1 MSSEQITEQTASPV
15 ETTTTTE
22 PTEVKATIASV
33 ATGDTPV
40 SSTTQPQPI
49 TTTAKSWKEAI
60 SEEFRTNPN
69 IEKFTEIDALA
80 KSYINATQMI
90 GQDKVA
96 VPNKNS
102 TEDQWNEV
110 YDKLGRPESADK
122 YALDIKS
129 DVVPFDDGAIKQ
141 FAENAHKLGLS
152 NKQAQGV
159 LEFYK
164 NSMEGTAKQSQV
176 DVETSQVQAEQELR
190 KEWGREFESN
200 VQRAGALAKA
210 NLNTDILDLELKN
223 GMRVGDHPELIKGFA
238 KIASLLT
245 EDKIISSDDAAASN
259 SLDLESEIASI
270 TNNTDG
276 PYWNKSHPDHDR
288 VVQQVYTLREMLNK

>member
-15 ETTTTTE
+15 EQTTTTE
-22 PTEVKATIASV
+22 TPATIASV
-33 ATGDTPV
+33 AKTDTLISP
-40 SSTTQPQPI
+40 TTEQPKVA
-49 TTTAKSWKEAI
+49 TSWKEAI
-60 SEEFRTNPN
+60 SEEFRQDPN

-80 KSYINATQMI
+80 KSYINATKMI

-122 YALDIKS
+122 YALDVKS
-129 DVVPFDDGAIKQ
+129 DVVPLDDGAVKQ

-164 NSMEGTAKQSQV
+164 TSMEGTAQQSKV
-176 DVETSQVQAEQELR
+176 DTETAQVQAEQELR
-190 KEWGREFESN
+190 QEWGREFENN
-200 VQRAGALAKA
+200 VKKAGALAKA
-210 NLNTDILDLELKN
+210 NINSDILDLELKS
-223 GMRVGDHPELIKGFA
+223 GIRVGDHPELIKGFA
-238 KIASLLT
+238 KIASMMS
-245 EDKIISSDDAAASN
+245 EDKIVSPESDGANKSADI
-259 SLDLESEIASI
+259 ESEISTI

-276 PYWNKSHPDHDR
+276 PYWNKQHPDHDK
-288 VVQQVYTLREMLNK
+288 VVQQVYTLREMLNS

>member
-1 MSSEQITEQTASPV
+1 MSSEQITQETVPV
-15 ETTTTTE
+15 ETTPVTTAQ
-22 PTEVKATIASV
+22 PTTIAS
-33 ATGDTPV
+33 TPI
-40 SSTTQPQPI
+40 SSTTEQPKVA
-49 TTTAKSWKEAI
+49 TSWKEAI
-60 SEEFRTNPN
+60 SEEFRQDPN

-80 KSYINATQMI
+80 KSYINATKMI

-122 YALDIKS
+122 YQLDVKS
-129 DVVPFDDGAIKQ
+129 DVAPIDDGAVKQ

-164 NSMEGTAKQSQV
+164 TSMEGTAQQSKV
-176 DVETSQVQAEQELR
+176 DTETAQVQAEQELR
-190 KEWGREFESN
+190 QEWGREFESN

-210 NLNTDILDLELKN
+210 NINPDILDLELKS
-223 GMRVGDHPELIKGFA
+223 GIRVGDHPELIKGFA
-238 KIASLLT
+238 KIASMMS
-245 EDKIISSDDAAASN
+245 EDKIVSPESDGANKSADI
-259 SLDLESEIASI
+259 ESEIATI

-276 PYWNKSHPDHDR
+276 PYWNKGHPDHDKT
-288 VVQQVYTLREMLNK
+288 VQQVYTLREMLNS

>member
-15 ETTTTTE
+15 ETTPTTE

-40 SSTTQPQPI
+40 SSTTEPQPV

-122 YALDIKS
+122 YSLDIKS
-129 DVVPFDDGAIKQ
+129 DVVPFDNGAIKQ

-152 NKQAQGV
+152 NTQAQGV

-164 NSMEGTAKQSQV
+164 NSMEGTAQQSQV
-176 DVETSQVQAEQELR
+176 NTETAQVQAEQQLR
-190 KEWGREFESN
+190 QEWGREFENN
-200 VQRAGALAKA
+200 VKKAGALAKA

-238 KIASLLT
+238 KIASMMS
-245 EDKIISSDDAAASN
+245 EDKIVLSENESADKST
-259 SLDLESEIASI
+259 DLESQISTI
-270 TNNTDG
+270 TNNREG
-276 PYWNKSHPDHDR
+276 PYWNKRHPDHDKS
-288 VVQQVYTLREMLNK
+288 VQQVYTLREMLNS